1 MVFMKISLSEVLTL
15 KQLGISEH
23 CLAIENLHQEDM
35 TKCVGALKQVS
46 PKEASIMAD
55 KVGGQI
61 IDFKVNDSTE
71 WAILMEP
78 IKNLKIIFTM
88 QKYSP
93 EFEDKVETFYGKETN
108 DLEITIED
116 LYDFTRLSANA
127 LIIASKKP
135 CS

>member
-1 MVFMKISLSEVLTL
+1 MKITLSEVLTL

-35 TKCVGALKQVS
+35 AKCVGALKQVS
-46 PKEASIMAD
+46 AKEALIMAD
-55 KVGGQI
+55 TVGGQI
-61 IDFKVNDSTE
+61 VDFKVNDSTE
-71 WAILMEP
+71 WAIMMEP
-78 IKNLKIIFTM
+78 IKDLKIIFAL

-93 EFEDKVETFYGKETN
+93 EFEDKVETFYGKKTD

-116 LYDFTRLSANA
+116 LYDFTRLCTNA
-127 LIIASKKP
+127 LVIASKKS

>member
-35 TKCVGALKQVS
+35 AKCVGALKQVN
-46 PKEASIMAD
+46 PKEALIIAD

-61 IDFKVNDSTE
+61 VDSTE
-71 WAILMEP
+71 WAILIEP
-78 IKNLKIIFTM
+78 LKDLKIIFTL

-93 EFEDKVETFYGKETN
+93 EFEDKVETFYGKETDN
-108 DLEITIED
+108 LEITIED
-116 LYDFTRLSANA
+116 LYDFTRLCANA
-127 LIIASKKP
+127 LVIASKKP

>member
-1 MVFMKISLSEVLTL
+1 MKISLSEVLTL

-35 TKCVGALKQVS
+35 AKCVDALKQVIS
-46 PKEASIMAD
+46 NEASIIAD

-61 IDFKVNDSTE
+61 VDFKVNDSTE

-78 IKNLKIIFTM
+78 IKDLKIIFTL

-93 EFEDKVETFYGKETN
+93 EFEDKVETFYGKETDN
-108 DLEITIED
+108 LEITIED
-116 LYDFTRLSANA
+116 LYDFTRLCANA